1 MNHVS
6 IKLDTPCEFINIT
19 SINPLISK
27 CYIKVCYVGNYPNR
41 NNSVIT
47 KETAK
52 KIANSLPGSPIVGFF
67 NDETGD
73 FEEHNRIIDIS
84 EGKLEMKD
92 STKPYGFVDLNAKC
106 WFQKFS
112 DDGVEHEYL
121 CTEGWLWTG
130 QYPEC
135 QRIIDFGNNQSMELD
150 DRNLNGS
157 WAKDING
164 KAKFFIINEAII
176 KNLCILGE
184 EYEPCFEGAQ
194 IASMRFSFD
203 NDFNNKLYSMMK
215 ELQELLKKGGS
226 SVYTK
231 YSMTIGSPEWIS
243 LYSYIQ
249 TKYPME
255 NDAYCSKYSIE
266 GIYEEDSK
274 TFAVLKDNEVY
285 YRLNFSFSEANEFE
299 ATDLVELVDFAVDE
313 TPQFDENEL
322 NSFIAEYKTKKE
334 EEESGK
340 TDKNN
345 SGKND
350 NKTEGS
356 SKNDEETCPDC
367 GKPISECTC
376 EKKKNYNLEEIPEY
390 TELQNN
396 YAQLNTEY
404 ASLKQNFETMQSE
417 LQVLKQFKQGIE
429 LKEKEDM
436 ISNFYMLS
444 DEDKADVIKNI
455 NTYSLDEIEAKLS
468 VICVRNK
475 VSFDDNQ
482 NQNKNPITYN
492 LSNSQGNEEVPEWV
506 KAAESVAKRMN

>member
-1 MNHVS
+1 
-6 IKLDTPCEFINIT
+6 
-19 SINPLISK
+19 
-27 CYIKVCYVGNYPNR
+27 
-41 NNSVIT
+41 
-47 KETAK
+47 
-52 KIANSLPGSPIVGFF
+52 
-67 NDETGD
+67 
-73 FEEHNRIIDIS
+73 
-84 EGKLEMKD
+84 
-92 STKPYGFVDLNAKC
+92 
-106 WFQKFS
+106 
-112 DDGVEHEYL
+112 
-121 CTEGWLWTG
+121 
-130 QYPEC
+130 
-135 QRIIDFGNNQSMELD
+135 
-150 DRNLNGS
+150 
-157 WAKDING
+157 
-164 KAKFFIINEAII
+164 
-176 KNLCILGE
+176 
-184 EYEPCFEGAQ
+184 
-194 IASMRFSFD
+194 MRFSFD

-322 NSFIAEYKTKKE
+322 NSFIAKYKTKKE

-356 SKNDEETCPDC
+356 SKNDGETCPDC

-390 TELQNN
+390 TEL
-396 YAQLNTEY
+396 
-404 ASLKQNFETMQSE
+404 
-417 LQVLKQFKQGIE
+417 
-429 LKEKEDM
+429 
-436 ISNFYMLS
+436 
-444 DEDKADVIKNI
+444 
-455 NTYSLDEIEAKLS
+455 
-468 VICVRNK
+468 
-475 VSFDDNQ
+475 
-482 NQNKNPITYN
+482 
-492 LSNSQGNEEVPEWV
+492 
-506 KAAESVAKRMN
+506 